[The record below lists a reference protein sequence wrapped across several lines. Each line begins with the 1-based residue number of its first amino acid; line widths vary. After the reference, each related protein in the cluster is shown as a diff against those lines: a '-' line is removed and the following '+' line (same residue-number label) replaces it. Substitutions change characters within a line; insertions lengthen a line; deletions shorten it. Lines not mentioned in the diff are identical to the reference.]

1 MDFDLRLL
9 RHARALAEEGSFAKA
24 ARVLHITQP
33 ALSRSIRDLEERV
46 GFQMFDRSGSRVVPT
61 DLGHAFVDR
70 ARDLLAHAEALDREV
85 ALLKGSERGK
95 LNVGVGPY
103 TGAMFMGAALG
114 AFMAAHPAVAVAV
127 ATDHW
132 ANLLDLL
139 RRREIDIVVG
149 QPPSPA
155 DATDVA
161 ITRLHD
167 RVGVFIVRA
176 GHPLT
181 AVPAPSIEDVAS
193 YPIATSARV
202 GAGIAEV
209 LRKARAGGRTTPA
222 DLACASFPLMKEA
235 LQHTDHVLLAT
246 LTMVED
252 AVCAGTLA
260 RLPLRDP
267 RIASS
272 FAVMRLA
279 SRTLPPVAEHLV
291 EAIVAADAA
300 DFAREQ
306 QLEAK
311 WTRAA
316 SPPAAKPGRATR
328 TRAATA

>member
-95 LNVGVGPY
+95 LTVGTGPY
-103 TGAMFMGAALG
+103 TGAMFMGKALG
-114 AFMAAHPAVAVAV
+114 AFIAAHPAVAVTV
-127 ATDHW
+127 ATGHW
-132 ANLLDLL
+132 ANLFDML
-139 RRREIDIVVG
+139 RRRELDIVVAQ
-149 QPPSPA
+149 QPVSA
-155 DATDVA
+155 DAADLA
-161 ITRLHD
+161 ITPLHD
-167 RVGVFIVRA
+167 RAGVFIVRP

-181 AVPAPSIEDVAS
+181 RVPAPSVQDVAA

-202 GAGIAEV
+202 GAAIAEV
-209 LRKARAGGRTTPA
+209 LRKARAGGRTAPA
-222 DLACASFPLMKEA
+222 DLACDSFPLMKDA
-235 LQHTDHVLLAT
+235 VQRTDHVLLAT
-246 LTMVED
+246 HTMAED
-252 AVCAGTLA
+252 ALLAGTLV

-267 RIASS
+267 RIAAS
-272 FAVMRLA
+272 FAVLRLA
-279 SRTLPPVAEHLV
+279 SRTLPPVAGHLV

-311 WTRAA
+311 WTRAQ
-316 SPPAAKPGRATR
+316 PGPKPRRATR
-328 TRAATA
+328 SRAATA